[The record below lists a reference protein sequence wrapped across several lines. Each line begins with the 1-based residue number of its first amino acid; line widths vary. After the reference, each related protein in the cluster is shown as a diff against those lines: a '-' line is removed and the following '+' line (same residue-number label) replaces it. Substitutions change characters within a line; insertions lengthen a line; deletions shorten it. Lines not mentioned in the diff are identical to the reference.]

1 MDAGFLDIDSG
12 RARRMDDDVK
22 QLLLGFAETR
32 AAAPSMSL
40 ETQVAALVLE
50 IQALRAAHA
59 AELHAVR
66 AAHASAQ
73 EALQAT
79 FERMM
84 ERAIGRA
91 GVPAPVR
98 GSDLTV
104 HALWDLY
111 YPTFEA
117 ETWAT
122 TVLGLMKA
130 PLAHFRDRK
139 VTELR
144 RADWTFYRDQV
155 CKQRI
160 TRLGAP
166 PSVKTRNM
174 ELERMNSMLNWAV
187 DQEMVDVNP
196 LARVKKEANRPAR
209 ETVIGDAD
217 LELLL
222 SKSSPLLRAFIL
234 VAIDSGMRKSEV
246 RGLKWNQI
254 EASGRVRVSWT
265 KAKTKRSRSVRLSDR
280 ALDAIDELPRSAFCQ
295 YVFANSDTGL
305 PYSKNRLW
313 ELFRSA
319 CADAKL
325 EAAPGD
331 GNVHYHDT
339 RHTAVT
345 KTIQNGTPMVVA
357 MRAAG
362 HVTLQQ
368 ASRYMHVDETDLD
381 LMKERND
388 AAIAAG
394 PRRAPQ
400 RVGRGKTDL
409 DKIKADL

>member
-1 MDAGFLDIDSG
+1 
-12 RARRMDDDVK
+12 MDDDVR
-22 QLLLGFAETR
+22 QLLLGF
-32 AAAPSMSL
+32 
-40 ETQVAALVLE
+40 QGQIAALTEQNRELTQLVLKLTGE
-50 IQALRAAHA
+50 R
-59 AELHAVR
+59 
-66 AAHASAQ
+66 SA
-73 EALQAT
+73 
-79 FERMM
+79 
-84 ERAIGRA
+84 
-91 GVPAPVR
+91 PAPVR

-104 HALWDLY
+104 QALWDLY

-117 ETWAT
+117 ETWSA

-130 PLAHFRDRK
+130 PLAHFGERK
-139 VTELR
+139 ATELR
-144 RADWTFYRDQV
+144 RTDWTFYRDQI
-155 CKQRI
+155 CKKRI
-160 TRLGAP
+160 TRLGSAP
-166 PSVKTRNM
+166 SAKTRNM
-174 ELERMNSMLNWAV
+174 ELARVNSMLNWAV
-187 DQEMVDVNP
+187 DQEMIDVNP
-196 LARVKKEANRPAR
+196 LVRVKKEANRPAR

-222 SKSSPLLRAFIL
+222 SKSSALLRAFIL

-246 RGLKWNQI
+246 RALKWNQI
-254 EASGRVRVSWT
+254 EPSGRVRVSWT
-265 KAKTKRSRSVRLSDR
+265 KAKTKRSRSVRLSER
-280 ALDAIDELPRSAFCQ
+280 ALDAIDELPRSAFSQ

-305 PYSKNRLW
+305 PYSKSRLW
-313 ELFRSA
+313 EMFREA
-319 CADAKL
+319 CSDAKV

-331 GNVHYHDT
+331 ENVHYHDT
-339 RHTAVT
+339 RHTAIT

-400 RVGRGKTDL
+400 RVGRGNTIEEK